1 MRFEPEKNIEPA
13 TVKLVVPARVM
24 APSRLCIVK
33 FRQFGV
39 ELVVTVNEPVPT
51 FELASKYTSSE
62 VVGAEAPLAPPELV
76 DQLVVDELVQLPVP
90 PTQYLSAI

>member
-1 MRFEPEKNIEPA
+1 
-13 TVKLVVPARVM
+13 
-24 APSRLCIVK
+24 
-33 FRQFGV
+33 
-39 ELVVTVNEPVPT
+39 VNEPVPT